1 MYGLAMTL
9 YEFMLEDALDY
20 CVLAQSENIIA
31 TFPAFAQLVLAVRA
45 DSPPDPNMPAH
56 VRSTCD
62 AGSTINPTRCKGAHH
77 ARVPCYHIG
86 SQLMK

>member
-45 DSPPDPNMPAH
+45 RFA
-56 VRSTCD
+56 T
-62 AGSTINPTRCKGAHH
+62 
-77 ARVPCYHIG
+77 
-86 SQLMK
+86 